1 MLLRLLAI
9 FTVCISLGQAVHN
22 TVNTWNGQLQYDED
36 WGYVDIRPGAHTF
49 WWLYAV
55 KPANNRPLILWLQGG
70 PGASSTGF
78 GNFEETGP
86 KRLNDTDNEST
97 WLQVAD
103 MVYVDNPVG
112 SGFSYVDDDGA
123 FTTNVEQIG
132 QDLLAWLRQFLIL
145 HSEYRTRPF
154 FIFCESYGGKMSAEF
169 ARVITQEISAG
180 NLRLNFRGV
189 ALGDSWIS
197 AMDYVNSWGEFL
209 YANSYLDSNQLARV
223 NAEAKSCQKKVD
235 QGQWKQATT
244 CWGNMEDLIGAE
256 TGGVSWYNI
265 LKYGGQ
271 DDWSKKRRKRSTFGV
286 LNRLFNRHVG
296 FYQKDALSSYMDT
309 TVRDKLG
316 IIPDNVKFGAQ
327 SGAVFN
333 MQAEDFMK
341 PNWDTVDSLLM
352 NGTNVIVYNG
362 NQDLICDSVGTEMWM
377 NRLTW
382 SGMASFK
389 TAAKNKFGT
398 KSYPL
403 AGFKKRHN
411 NLSFYLILRGGHM
424 VAYDTPEAAVH
435 VVQQIIKDY
444 SS

>member
-1 MLLRLLAI
+1 MLAPFLATLLFCA
-9 FTVCISLGQAVHN
+9 SLGTAVHN
-22 TVNTWNGQLQYDED
+22 TVNTWNGLLQYDED
-36 WGYVDIRPGAHTF
+36 WGYADIRTGAHTF

-55 KPANNRPLILWLQGG
+55 KPANDRPLILWLQGG

-86 KRLNDTDNEST
+86 KRMNNTDNEAT

-112 SGFSYVDDDGA
+112 AGFSYVDEDGA
-123 FTTNVEQIG
+123 FTKNVAEIG
-132 QDLLAWLRQFLIL
+132 QDLLAWLRQFLVI
-145 HSEYRTRPF
+145 HPEYRTRPF

-180 NLRLNFRGV
+180 NLRLDFRGV

-209 YANSYLDSNQLARV
+209 YANSYLDNNQLARV
-223 NAEAKSCQKKVD
+223 NAQAKSCQKKVD

-271 DDWSKKRRKRSTFGV
+271 DDWSKKRRKRSAFSA
-286 LNRLFNRHVG
+286 LNGLFNRHVG
-296 FYQKDALSSYMDT
+296 FYQKDALSNYMDT

-316 IIPDNVKFGAQ
+316 IIPDSVKFGGAYLIQLGKFFMEFWGIWHKRSVAAQ
-327 SGAVFN
+327 SNAVFN
-333 MQAEDFMK
+333 FQSEDFMK
-341 PNWDTVDSLLM
+341 PNWDTVDALLK

-362 NQDLICDSVGTEMWM
+362 NQDLICDSVGE
-377 NRLTW
+377 
-382 SGMASFK
+382 SCP
-389 TAAKNKFGT
+389 
-398 KSYPL
+398 Y
-403 AGFKKRHN
+403 
-411 NLSFYLILRGGHM
+411 
-424 VAYDTPEAAVH
+424 
-435 VVQQIIKDY
+435 
-444 SS
+444 